1 MTILKFLQQ
10 SSRENKKLI
19 AVLIDPDRIGDKKST
34 HDFLALCESSGVDL
48 YLIGGSLLTT
58 TRLSELVGW
67 VKSFTTRP
75 VIRFPGSQL
84 NFDARA
90 DGILFLSLISGR
102 NADLLIGKHVEA
114 APFIKKTGM
123 EVIPTGYMLV
133 GDKANTTAAYISQTL
148 PIPLAKSEIAACTA
162 LAGEML
168 GLQLIYIDAGSGAET
183 VVSPSMVHEVKKAIK
198 IPLIVG
204 GGINSAEKVTAAWRA
219 GADIIVIGTA
229 IERTPGFIEEVT
241 KARDILNNT

>member
-10 SSRENKKLI
+10 SSRENRKLL
-19 AVLIDPDRIGDKKST
+19 AVLIDPDHVSDEKST
-34 HDFLALCESSGVDL
+34 HDLLAVCEKAGVDI

-58 TRLSELVGW
+58 TGLPELIGW
-67 VKSFTTRP
+67 IKSSTKKP
-75 VIRFPGSQL
+75 VILFPGSQL
-84 NFDARA
+84 NIDARA
-90 DGILFLSLISGR
+90 DGILFISLISGR

-123 EVIPTGYMLV
+123 EVIPTGYILV
-133 GDKANTTAAYISQTL
+133 GESANTTAAYVSQTF

-168 GLQLIYIDAGSGAET
+168 GLQLMYIDAGSGAEAE
-183 VVSPSMVHEVKKAIK
+183 VPALMVKEVKKTIK

-204 GGINSAEKVTAAWRA
+204 GGINSTEKASTAWSA

-229 IERTPGFIEEVT
+229 IERTPGFVEEVT
-241 KARDILNNT
+241 KVRDLLYST